1 MYTPAVLEGD
11 IVLLIPQIHLCL
23 YHLDDAKLLEPTG
36 QLTDCHG
43 CPAYVCPEMLQP
55 GSYSGKVADIW
66 SLGINIYTL
75 LVGHYPLFDTN
86 PRLIVPKN
94 GFILP
99 SENSFPDPMPSFLAT
114 EHVRSTTKGAERQR
128 KLGVSFSVCLQRLR
142 EDGGG
147 E

>member
-1 MYTPAVLEGD
+1 MATKVLRKG
-11 IVLLIPQIHLCL
+11 L
-23 YHLDDAKLLEPTG
+23 YIQLTKLLEPTG

-55 GSYSGKVADIW
+55 GSYSGKVADMW

-86 PRLIVPKN
+86 PRLIVSKN
-94 GFILP
+94 GFI
-99 SENSFPDPMPSFLAT
+99 PSFRKLVPRPHALIPGYRT
-114 EHVRSTTKGAERQR
+114 RSTTAERQR